1 MSQIKNAA
9 GGPRFKVGAE
19 VIQQPQQNREA
30 FSQKCQEKSEE
41 IGRLILD
48 GLAELSRVPQ
58 EMRSS
63 PNWVGWKLVQ
73 KEKQPKPTKE
83 PRQPRSPQYG
93 ADSTKPEHW
102 GTVEEA
108 MTAKIQV
115 GLDGVG
121 YVFTGTPHAGVD
133 LDNAFD
139 ASGLLYPWAAEIVQR
154 FEDCAYIEWSPS
166 GNGLH
171 LICNGALLP
180 DAWHKIRP
188 VAKDDPGVIEV
199 YDTGRYFTVTGNV
212 FEDCLEIGDG
222 QAALDWLQAKYAKAK
237 PEPRQPDPKTMG
249 LEDQVLI
256 DRAKQAANGA
266 KFDALM
272 RGDLSEHGDD
282 HSAAD
287 MALCSMLAFWTR
299 VPEQIDRIFRTSGL
313 MRDKWDERHGR
324 DTYGNITIQKALELV
339 PEAGE
344 SDWNR
349 EAGQRAGK
357 TNNSYSSYNSSDDLE
372 NWTPA
377 EKTWPILQ
385 RAAMPGIIGD
395 FVDVATENS
404 EADPAAVLSTFLVRL
419 GVEAGSPDIATRPH
433 VFVGETRHEPRLFAV
448 VTGKSSKARKGTSAQ
463 PVQRLFTAKSTIGA
477 PSMGGVSLGPLS
489 TGEGIIY
496 AVRDALQEWKEK
508 EQIFVT
514 TDPGVTDK
522 RLYVQEEELAA
533 ALSAGKREGNTLSA
547 TLRALWD
554 SGTRSPMTKTSKTR
568 CTDAHVGILAHIT
581 LDELAL
587 TLSDCDKLNGYANRF
602 LWVLARRA
610 KRVSRPTRIP
620 ESVFSPIQTTVWQ
633 RLNYAHKMGEMSI
646 SSEFWDVFD
655 SQYDRLS
662 EDRPGMAGA
671 ITARAEAQV
680 VRLSMV
686 YAIAAGTRT
695 IGAEHI
701 HAALAFWDYAQA
713 SAEYIFSDQTG
724 GGKLDA
730 TVKALI
736 EGAPDGLSMTE
747 LHEKTGRNH
756 KAVELKASVQRLV
769 DAGIVLS
776 RSVRGPEDRK
786 SRTVFFQNIPTK
798 NTNYTNYSEPPT
810 GCVEQFPDEVTI

>member
-1 MSQIKNAA
+1 MLREGWNGYFCLGSHRRGNPQARTKDSAHALLVVMCDDIGSKVPRDQIRLEPTYEIETSPGNSQFGFLLTEPLYDMDLADRIGRAVTRAKLSDPGA
-9 GGPRFKVGAE
+9 GGLPTRYARL
-19 VIQQPQQNREA
+19 PQGWNSKHNPPFRCRLRA
-30 FSQKCQEKSEE
+30 FNPERTYTAQE
-41 IGRLILD
+41 LVD
-48 GLAELSRVPQ
+48 GLGLELDPPKTERKPAENVKRPIPSEIDPYVRKAVEDECEAVASAPVGQRNAQLNQSSFSLGRYVGGGEISKEEVVQRLQQAAAACGLNEAEADKTIASGLSAGMQ
-58 EMRSS
+58 
-63 PNWVGWKLVQ
+63 
-73 KEKQPKPTKE
+73 E
-83 PRQPRSPQYG
+83 PRQAP
-93 ADSTKPEHW
+93 
-102 GTVEEA
+102 
-108 MTAKIQV
+108 
-115 GLDGVG
+115 
-121 YVFTGTPHAGVD
+121 
-133 LDNAFD
+133 
-139 ASGLLYPWAAEIVQR
+139 
-154 FEDCAYIEWSPS
+154 
-166 GNGLH
+166 
-171 LICNGALLP
+171 
-180 DAWHKIRP
+180 
-188 VAKDDPGVIEV
+188 
-199 YDTGRYFTVTGNV
+199 
-212 FEDCLEIGDG
+212 
-222 QAALDWLQAKYAKAK
+222 
-237 PEPRQPDPKTMG
+237 
-249 LEDQVLI
+249 
-256 DRAKQAANGA
+256 
-266 KFDALM
+266 
-272 RGDLSEHGDD
+272 
-282 HSAAD
+282 
-287 MALCSMLAFWTR
+287 
-299 VPEQIDRIFRTSGL
+299 
-313 MRDKWDERHGR
+313 
-324 DTYGNITIQKALELV
+324 
-339 PEAGE
+339 GE
-344 SDWNR
+344 SDWPHNG
-349 EAGQRAGK
+349 GQTAGK

-372 NWTPA
+372 DWTPA

-433 VFVGETRHEPRLFAV
+433 VYVGETRHEPRLFAV

-463 PVQRLFTAKSTIGA
+463 PVQRLFTAKGTIGA

-620 ESVFSPIQTTVWQ
+620 ESVFSPIQSTVWQ

-730 TVKALI
+730 TIKALI

>member
-1 MSQIKNAA
+1 MSA
-9 GGPRFKVGAE
+9 
-19 VIQQPQQNREA
+19 QQFQAVDKEA
-30 FSQKCQEKSEE
+30 LEKS
-41 IGRLILD
+41 
-48 GLAELSRVPQ
+48 LAALSRVPL

-93 ADSTKPEHW
+93 ADSTNPEHW
-102 GTVEEA
+102 GTLEAA
-108 MTAKIQV
+108 MTAKIQT

-139 ASGLLYPWAAEIVQR
+139 AGGALHPWAAEIVQT
-154 FEDCAYIEWSPS
+154 FKDCAFIEVSPS
-166 GNGLH
+166 GTGLH
-171 LICNGALLP
+171 IIVEGSLLP
-180 DAWHKIRP
+180 DAWHKKRP
-188 VAKDDPGVIEV
+188 VAKDDPGIIEV

-212 FEDCLEIGDG
+212 FNGCLKIGDG
-222 QAALDWLQAKYAKAK
+222 QAALDWLQAKYAKPEKPK
-237 PEPRQPDPKTMG
+237 PEPQADECSD
-249 LEDQVLI
+249 LDDQVLI
-256 DRAKQAANGA
+256 DRARQATNGA
-266 KFDALM
+266 LFSALM
-272 RGDLSEHGDD
+272 AGDTSQHGDD

-287 MALCSMLAFWTR
+287 MALCSILAFWSGGDAA
-299 VPEQIDRIFRTSGL
+299 QIDRIFRLSGL
-313 MRDKWDERHGR
+313 MREKWDSRRGA
-324 DTYGNITIQKALELV
+324 DTYGSLTIQKALELV
-339 PEAGE
+339 QDSGE
-344 SDWNR
+344 SGWNSD
-349 EAGQRAGK
+349 AGQRAGK

-395 FVDVATENS
+395 FVDVSTENS
-404 EADPAAVLSTFLVRL
+404 EADPAAVLATFLVRL

-463 PVQRLFTAKSTIGA
+463 PVQRLFTAKGTIGA
-477 PSMGGVSLGPLS
+477 PSMGGVSFGPLS

-620 ESVFSPIQTTVWQ
+620 ESVFSPIQSTVWQ

-730 TVKALI
+730 TIKALI

-786 SRTVFFQNIPTK
+786 SRTVFFKNIPTNNTNYTNYSEFFK
-798 NTNYTNYSEPPT
+798 NIPTNNTNYTNYSEPPT